1 MRREHENTKRLKSG
15 GSASDIK
22 VSAGLYSVYLKHLT
36 NKRKYVLAFKNSKK
50 TNQNNLN
57 SNSVKKVMNKVIL
70 SSSLGYIRI
79 K

>member
-1 MRREHENTKRLKSG
+1 MLKSG
-15 GSASDIK
+15 RSSSEIK
-22 VSAGLYSVYLKHLT
+22 INAGLYSVYLKHLT
-36 NKRKYVLAFKNSKK
+36 NKRTYVLAFKNSKKK

-57 SNSVKKVMNKVIL
+57 SNSGEKVM